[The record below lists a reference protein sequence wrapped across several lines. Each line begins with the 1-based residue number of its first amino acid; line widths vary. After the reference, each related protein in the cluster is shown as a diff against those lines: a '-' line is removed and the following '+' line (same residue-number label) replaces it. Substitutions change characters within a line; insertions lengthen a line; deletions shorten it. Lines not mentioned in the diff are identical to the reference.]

1 MKTGSN
7 SFFTE
12 LFPYLSFFVVVCVVF
27 RDLCRSGYAL
37 WTEFREFLSTPLPPR
52 PFTVNR
58 GFLLCWPLK
67 AKNEKKDSANVQSSW
82 SKECIISIMM
92 QKEIFVS
99 GHRQSQAARSVS
111 LVMLPVGGWGEETD
125 DISDKMGRLSKQSL
139 MSLSRESLDLQISS
153 SMGYFKKTNAFL
165 VYAKCF
171 HETVQDKRCWRKCVW

>member
-1 MKTGSN
+1 MK
-7 SFFTE
+7 
-12 LFPYLSFFVVVCVVF
+12 
-27 RDLCRSGYAL
+27 
-37 WTEFREFLSTPLPPR
+37 
-52 PFTVNR
+52 
-58 GFLLCWPLK
+58 
-67 AKNEKKDSANVQSSW
+67 KKDSANAHSSW

-99 GHRQSQAARSVS
+99 EHRQSQAARRVS

-171 HETVQDKRCWRKCVW
+171 HETVQDKRC